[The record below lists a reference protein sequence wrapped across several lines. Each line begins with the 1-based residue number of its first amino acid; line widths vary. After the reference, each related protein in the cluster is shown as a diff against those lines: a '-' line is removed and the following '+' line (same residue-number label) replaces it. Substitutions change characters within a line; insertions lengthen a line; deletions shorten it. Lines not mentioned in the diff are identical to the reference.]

1 MSTASFRATTGLVP
15 TFRDL
20 VALTKPRVTSLVLAT
35 AGAGMALAPG
45 ELPRSRAVIMLLG
58 TFCCVAS
65 ANALNCFMERESDK
79 LMRRTRSRPLPAGR
93 LDPSLALGF
102 GLLLGALSI
111 PMLVLGVNG
120 VTGGL
125 GALALLS
132 YVAVYTPM
140 KTMSPLA
147 LVVGAVPGALP
158 PLMGW
163 TAVTGHIGAFGL
175 VLFAILFLWQ
185 LPHVIG
191 LGSFR
196 REEYVAAGIRV
207 LPAVYG
213 ERFVKTHAVIWT
225 LVLCAVSALPNIMG
239 WAGNAYLATAVL
251 LGLGYLAATVRGF
264 RSAPLAGW
272 GRQVFVS
279 SLFYLPL
286 LFLSM
291 MLDGRV

>member
-1 MSTASFRATTGLVP
+1 MNTAAATTGFVP

-20 VALTKPRVTSLVLAT
+20 VALTKPRVTALVLAT
-35 AGAGMALAPG
+35 SGAGMALAPG
-45 ELPRSRAVIMLLG
+45 ALPVGRGCLMLLG
-58 TFCCVAS
+58 TLLCVAS
-65 ANALNCFMERESDK
+65 ANALNCFLERESDK
-79 LMRRTRSRPLPAGR
+79 LMARTRTRPLPAGR
-93 LDPSLALGF
+93 LEPSLALGF
-102 GLLLGALSI
+102 GLLLGALSL
-111 PMLVLGVNG
+111 PVLALGVNP
-120 VTGGL
+120 VTGAL
-125 GALALLS
+125 GALALVS

-163 TAVTGHIGAFGL
+163 TAVTGHIAAFGL

-196 REEYVAAGIRV
+196 RDDYVAAGIRV

-225 LVLCAVSALPNIMG
+225 LVLCGASVLPTVFG
-239 WAGNAYLATAVL
+239 WAGPGYLITALL
-251 LGLGYLAATVRGF
+251 LGGAYLAATLRGF
-264 RSAPLAGW
+264 RTTPLSSW
-272 GRQVFVS
+272 GKRLFLT
-279 SLFYLPL
+279 SLFYLPF
-286 LFLSM
+286 LFLALI
-291 MLDGRV
+291 LDGRA